1 MSGYFGVAGKE
12 DCVLDLF
19 FGVKIDIFVTNF
31 AGKTFEL

>member
-1 MSGYFGVAGKE
+1 MRHGFS
-12 DCVLDLF
+12 LDLF